1 MSEGNPTQSE
11 KEPTRKEKII
21 SLAKELFESQGTF
34 PFLGIDPEG
43 YLEMKAGDED
53 APGYT
58 TPTDEIIGRMKNE
71 GMKIVLGKNPQSGN
85 VYVLPAQS
93 TDIEMDSM
101 SPKRLQISEGM
112 NEKLKELVQ
121 LIRG

>member
-1 MSEGNPTQSE
+1 MSEGM
-11 KEPTRKEKII
+11 PTRHEKKPSREERII
-21 SLAKELFESQGTF
+21 ALAKELFESQETF
-34 PFLGIDPEG
+34 PFLGVDPEG
-43 YLEMKAGDED
+43 YLEMKAGDEE

-58 TPTDEIIGRMKNE
+58 TPTDEIIERMKNE

-93 TDIEMDSM
+93 TDIEMDSI

-112 NEKLKELVQ
+112 NEKLKELIQ
-121 LIRG
+121 LMRG

>member
-1 MSEGNPTQSE
+1 MSEGIPTHYE
-11 KEPTRKEKII
+11 KEPTRKEKLL
-21 SLAKELFESQGTF
+21 SLAKELFESQETF
-34 PFLGIDPEG
+34 PFLGVDPEG
-43 YLEMKAGDED
+43 YLEMKAGDEE

-58 TPTDEIIGRMKNE
+58 TPTDEIIERMKNE

-112 NEKLKELVQ
+112 NEKLKELIQ

>member
-1 MSEGNPTQSE
+1 MSEGVPTRSE
-11 KEPTRKEKII
+11 KEPTRKEKTI
-21 SLAKELFESQGTF
+21 SLAKELFESQEVF
-34 PFLGIDPEG
+34 PFLGVDPEG
-43 YLEMKAGDED
+43 YLEMKAGDEE

-58 TPTDEIIGRMKNE
+58 TPTDEIIERMKHE
-71 GMKIVLGKNPQSGN
+71 GIKIVLGKNPQSGS

-112 NEKLKELVQ
+112 NEKLKELILLV
-121 LIRG
+121 RG